1 MKLKTT
7 LILLAM
13 IAAPNAVLA
22 KPAPEKTAHHNPAG
36 MSQIKVSKFSQEVV
50 KDMRF
55 MHEKMMEGLYHED
68 SDQAFARSMIAH
80 HIGAIR
86 MAEKELKFG
95 KDPEL
100 RKLAQSI
107 IDAQKD
113 EVKFMEQWLKKAK

>member
-13 IAAPNAVLA
+13 IATPHAVLA
-22 KPAPEKTAHHNPAG
+22 KPAQEKTAHHNPAS
-36 MSQIKVSKFSQEVV
+36 MSQVKVSKFSQAVV
-50 KDMRF
+50 KDMKV
-55 MHEKMMEGLYHED
+55 MHEAMMEGLYHQD

-107 IDAQKD
+107 IDAQKT
-113 EVKFMEQWLKKAK
+113 EVKFMEKWLKTAK